1 MRNLLSIIFVS
12 LLLSGNANAGVNE
25 PGVTSIAGCDS
36 GLKSQNK
43 KFIKK
48 HLKKLSK
55 KNENSVLYASCD
67 YENYSWAVNKGK
79 DLEKLHKKTY
89 KQCTKYARKHTGK
102 ECYLY
107 AVNDEIVW
115 KYDKAKASTIAKTK
129 IADAKKLLEKQK
141 ELDMKRGRFFKDQPD
156 VNDDYQIHFIYL
168 ISQDGK
174 DREWDING
182 KMQKY
187 LIEMN
192 EIMLRETAK
201 KSKGEGQKYKFDY
214 RKDGNLDIT
223 FVRLSKNLKD
233 LHKYRNQ
240 NIAPFLWMNKF
251 NNPKKIYY
259 TFADMKS
266 VDGGEA
272 GVHMG
277 STYLGSKHNNS
288 KQQVIKITLHEL
300 HHAQG
305 GGFNC
310 VPGMSNTNAHWK
322 NRDQNNQ
329 LGHGLAL
336 GKTYIHEEEGCPQL
350 IDSVYLTPTSK
361 DPYDPFKLI
370 CLNKWGKYN
379 HPKLVKAREKQ
390 ASDLRNGKW
399 NYTNGGSG
407 CKFSYWD
414 QMSGMKLFDDQ
425 QALKAY
431 NIKKDNH

>member
-1 MRNLLSIIFVS
+1 MKKILIIFLT
-12 LLLSGNANAGVNE
+12 LLFTNLTFAS
-25 PGVTSIAGCDS
+25 DD
-36 GLKSQNK
+36 
-43 KFIKK
+43 
-48 HLKKLSK
+48 KL
-55 KNENSVLYASCD
+55 
-67 YENYSWAVNKGK
+67 
-79 DLEKLHKKTY
+79 
-89 KQCTKYARKHTGK
+89 
-102 ECYLY
+102 
-107 AVNDEIVW
+107 
-115 KYDKAKASTIAKTK
+115 
-129 IADAKKLLEKQK
+129 
-141 ELDMKRGRFFKDQPD
+141 GRFFEDQPD
-156 VNDDYQIHFIYL
+156 VSDDYQIHFLYTL
-168 ISQDGK
+168 AKDGE

-182 KMQKY
+182 KMEAMLLK
-187 LIEMN
+187 MN
-192 EIMLRETAK
+192 EIMARETEK
-201 KSKGEGQKYKFDY
+201 KSKGESKKYKFDY